1 MKLLLSL
8 LLLIPSI
15 VLAEVQV
22 FLPGIQMRFQDT
34 LHQARESVYYKNYA
48 IHYQMQSYILGLEY
62 NKSSE
67 DSGNSSLKVE
77 SQTDEWLMV
86 AGYSFYTWI
95 IDRSIAHAIDNK
107 KNVSIKETPRFE
119 FFLHG
124 VLGKTQTQVKTSV
137 VNTSSTQKTDW
148 DDVVGVGA
156 AVQFKI
162 GYFLTS
168 LDTHYLQ
175 SKGFSPNFVPVTTLK
190 IGAEF

>member
-1 MKLLLSL
+1 MKIFLSIL
-8 LLLIPSI
+8 FLIPSI

-34 LHQARESVYYKNYA
+34 LHQARESVYYKNYSVN
-48 IHYQMQSYILGLEY
+48 YQAQSYILGLECSQY
-62 NKSSE
+62 SE

-77 SQTDEWLMV
+77 SQTDEWLMM

-95 IDRSIAHAIDNK
+95 VDRSIARAIENK
-107 KNVSIKETPRFE
+107 KIVSVKETPRFE

-137 VNTSSTQKTDW
+137 VNASTTQKTDW
-148 DDVVGVGA
+148 DDVVGLGA
-156 AVQFKI
+156 AIQFKI
-162 GYFLTS
+162 GYFLMS
-168 LDTHYLQ
+168 LDSHYLQ

-190 IGAEF
+190 VGAEF

>member
-1 MKLLLSL
+1 MKVFLSIL
-8 LLLIPSI
+8 FLIPSI

-34 LHQARESVYYKNYA
+34 LHQARESVYYKNYSVN
-48 IHYQMQSYILGLEY
+48 YQMQSYILGLEY
-62 NKSSE
+62 SQYSE

-77 SQTDEWLMV
+77 SQTDEWLMM

-95 IDRSIAHAIDNK
+95 IDRSIVQAIENK
-107 KNVSIKETPRFE
+107 KNVSIKETLRFE
-119 FFLHG
+119 FFLHV

-137 VNTSSTQKTDW
+137 VNASTTQKTDW
-148 DDVVGVGA
+148 DDVVGLGA
-156 AVQFKI
+156 AIQFKI

-168 LDTHYLQ
+168 LDSYYLQ
-175 SKGFSPNFVPVTTLK
+175 SKDFSPNFVPVTTLK

>member
-1 MKLLLSL
+1 MKLLLSFL
-8 LLLIPSI
+8 FFIPSI

-34 LHQARESVYYKNYA
+34 LHQARESVYYKNYS
-48 IHYQMQSYILGLEY
+48 IHYQMQSYIIGLEY
-62 NKSSE
+62 NKYSE

-77 SQTDEWLMV
+77 SQTDEWLMM

-95 IDRSIAHAIDNK
+95 IDRSVAHAIESK

-119 FFLHG
+119 FFLQG

-148 DDVVGVGA
+148 DDVVGLGA
-156 AVQFKI
+156 AMQFKI
-162 GYFLTS
+162 GHFLAS
-168 LDTHYLQ
+168 LDSHYLQ

-190 IGAEF
+190 IGADF